1 MSGSEPSR
9 RGRRRRSAEVSL
21 ADCRELDRHS
31 EVPLYYQ
38 LGAALLESLEANP
51 WPTGA
56 RFATERELETQFGV
70 SRVVV
75 RRALDLL
82 EGDGAIVRR
91 QGSGAYIAPKRE
103 LISVFGLLENVSH
116 ARGKTQLR
124 VLRIREDDPD
134 SAVSR
139 FLALA
144 DGESRIC
151 HLTGLLEVG
160 GQPVGLLDSHVPI
173 ARLPW
178 IAEASELLAQGQAPA
193 MPEGV
198 VLTRSEV
205 VIEHTFFGNWGGPKL
220 GASAGDPA
228 LMTRLIQFGSQMPRK
243 RDAPVEFAKIFYPA
257 RTTQISFSP
266 GRAPTVPG
274 QPS

>member
-9 RGRRRRSAEVSL
+9 RGRRRHSAEVSL
-21 ADCRELDRHS
+21 ADCRELDRGS

-56 RFATERELETQFGV
+56 RFATERELEAQFGV

-75 RRALDLL
+75 RRALELL

-91 QGSGAYIAPKRE
+91 QGSGAFIAPRRA
-103 LISVFGLLENVSH
+103 LLSVFGLLDNLATGGPETKLNV
-116 ARGKTQLR
+116 LR
-124 VLRIREDDPD
+124 VREEDPD

-139 FLALA
+139 FLNLA

-151 HLTGLLEVG
+151 HLTGLLEIDG
-160 GQPVGLLDSHVPI
+160 RRVGLLDSHVPI

-178 IAEASELLAQGQAPA
+178 IAEASARLAEGESPA
-193 MPEGV
+193 MPEKIA
-198 VLTRSEV
+198 LTRSEV

-228 LMTRLIQFGSQMPRK
+228 LMTRLIQFGVQASKKPE
-243 RDAPVEFAKIFYPA
+243 APVEFAKIFYPA
-257 RTTQISFSP
+257 RTTQIAFS
-266 GRAPTVPG
+266 RAPGPMR
-274 QPS
+274 PS